1 VSYSPVALGCAQVTQ
16 VKAAALRRTQG
27 WSDEQIEHDLWQPQ
41 YQRAGQ
47 QMYSLCVDM
56 RGFYLKSGQFLGAR
70 GDFMPKPMCETL
82 SRLHDQVRMFF
93 CCREWQPF
101 RRATSDGS
109 ESSAH
114 CRLSCHSTAS
124 GHSH

>member
-1 VSYSPVALGCAQVTQ
+1 MFARGDLQVTQ

-27 WSDEQIEHDLWQPQ
+27 WSDEQIENDLWQPQ

-82 SRLHDQVRMFF
+82 SRLHDQVSMLQRVVAF
-93 CCREWQPF
+93 
-101 RRATSDGS
+101 
-109 ESSAH
+109 
-114 CRLSCHSTAS
+114 
-124 GHSH
+124 